1 MYVSVQS
8 YSRRV
13 GAAPGDTLGDDI
25 CYFARVSNPTS
36 QVSGLNNDK
45 LLKYLLK
52 HKHFSPFEMA
62 TICCQVD
69 TTRDIARQML
79 RHRSFSF
86 QEFSQ
91 RYSATETNGDR
102 REARL
107 QDHVNRQNSLDTD
120 DASLIGWW
128 NDVQDSLM
136 ASTFDAYDAALK
148 KGLAKEVARSIL
160 PEGLTWTRLY
170 MSGSVRSWLHYIEL
184 RTDPSTQKEFVKL
197 YKDNPSKPMKLKDL
211 AKMAGGYQSN
221 RRYPNI
227 KAKPLGY
234 CVDIVYRTVKKPDGL
249 TNYIHTFGEPYRKGE
264 KWSEKP
270 ILAVASSGEVFL
282 CGGNYKCKIE
292 GIVN

>member
-8 YSRRV
+8 YSRRI
-13 GAAPGDTLGDDI
+13 GASPGDTLGDDI

-36 QVSGLNNDK
+36 QISSLNNDK
-45 LLKYLLK
+45 LLNYLLK

-62 TICCQVD
+62 NICCQID

-120 DASLIGWW
+120 DDSLIGWW

-170 MSGSVRSWLHYIEL
+170 MNGSVRSWLHYIEL
-184 RTDPSTQKEFVKL
+184 RTDPSTQKEHRQLAQTIALAIEPVFPMIGEFV
-197 YKDNPSKPMKLKDL
+197 
-211 AKMAGGYQSN
+211 Q
-221 RRYPNI
+221 
-227 KAKPLGY
+227 
-234 CVDIVYRTVKKPDGL
+234 
-249 TNYIHTFGEPYRKGE
+249 
-264 KWSEKP
+264 
-270 ILAVASSGEVFL
+270 
-282 CGGNYKCKIE
+282 
-292 GIVN
+292 